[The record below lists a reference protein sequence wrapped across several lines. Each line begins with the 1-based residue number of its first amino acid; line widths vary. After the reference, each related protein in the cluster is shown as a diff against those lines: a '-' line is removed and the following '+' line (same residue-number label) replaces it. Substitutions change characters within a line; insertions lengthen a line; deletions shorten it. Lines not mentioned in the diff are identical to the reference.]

1 MDKDKVGWVTG
12 GHTKQHHHSI
22 IQRPNRHI
30 MHVDCMKRTHQH
42 THLHHNASKFLGP
55 PDMTNTVDLTKDLNI
70 RRRKLHLFCIHL
82 EQRDTRQHH
91 IQLCMRRHH
100 TTRHHIHRFTH

>member
-30 MHVDCMKRTHQH
+30 MHVDRMKRTHQH

-70 RRRKLHLFCIHL
+70 RRRKLHLF
-82 EQRDTRQHH
+82 
-91 IQLCMRRHH
+91 
-100 TTRHHIHRFTH
+100 